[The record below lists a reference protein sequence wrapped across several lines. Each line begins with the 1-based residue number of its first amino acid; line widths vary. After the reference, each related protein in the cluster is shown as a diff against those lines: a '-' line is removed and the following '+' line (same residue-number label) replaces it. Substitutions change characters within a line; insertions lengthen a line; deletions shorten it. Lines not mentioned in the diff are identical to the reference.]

1 MTLKRISRLYIILG
15 KNFSAWISPI
25 YTGVLIIFL
34 RLFVGFGRYID
45 RFLYRELNKP
55 LNDPVVIVGN
65 PRSGT
70 TFLHR
75 FLIKNRLGTGS
86 QLWQLIYPSIIIQ
99 KFIKPFLPI
108 LEKFSPARHHS
119 TVAHK
124 TSLTSYETDDVS
136 FLFRYFD
143 GFFVYGFFLTFDD
156 KDLFKWVD
164 PKINDTHKRDFKWF
178 WG

>member
-1 MTLKRISRLYIILG
+1 MIFYRFLKVY
-15 KNFSAWISPI
+15 
-25 YTGVLIIFL
+25 LIIGKTFSSWFKPFVSGFL
-34 RLFVGFGRYID
+34 LVVLKLIVSIGRTLDHLVYKNID
-45 RFLYRELNKP
+45 IKEN
-55 LNDPVVIVGN
+55 PVIIVCN

-124 TSLTSYETDDVS
+124 TSHTSYETDDVS
-136 FLFRYFD
+136 FLFRY
-143 GFFVYGFFLTFDD
+143 LS
-156 KDLFKWVD
+156 
-164 PKINDTHKRDFKWF
+164 R
-178 WG
+178 